1 MPISPI
7 GAGDG
12 RAQTWTFTT
21 DTSVFLLTGVLTSA
35 IAMHMQDTNNNN
47 ALYVCTGVWS
57 NIVAGAV
64 GPPLVPATAVFTP
77 SPTDLLSTNPL
88 GKPGLYNIYPVVTL
102 STGAVPMDGQLIQ
115 VKSEP

>member
-7 GAGDG
+7 AAFDG

-21 DTSVFLLTGVLTSA
+21 DTSVFLLTGVLASA

-47 ALYVCTGVWS
+47 ALYVCTGLWS

-77 SPTDLLSTNPL
+77 SLTDLLSTNPL
-88 GKPGLYNIYPVVTL
+88 GKPGLYKIYPVVTL
-102 STGAVPMDGQLIQ
+102 SSGPVAMDAQFIQ
-115 VKSEP
+115 VISEP